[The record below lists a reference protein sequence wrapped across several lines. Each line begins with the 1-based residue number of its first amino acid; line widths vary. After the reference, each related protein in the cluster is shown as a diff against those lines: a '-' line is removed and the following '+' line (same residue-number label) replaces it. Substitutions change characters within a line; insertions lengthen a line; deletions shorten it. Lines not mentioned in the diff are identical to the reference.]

1 MKMLLLSFL
10 LSSLGP
16 FCSVRFRA
24 PHFIWR
30 NFCLVVF
37 LACEDSS
44 PASSE
49 EIPLVSSHTH
59 SDRPQGSGVKHTEIV
74 GLNTLNGY
82 CDQIH
87 ATAAALLWQ
96 QPCVLTGFLL
106 VPWRTLKLVGVL
118 VNADGQTDGT
128 HAMHSLLFIT
138 SNQSE
143 VFSKNKKT
151 LQITII
157 IIIPI
162 DIVIIIVINRFF
174 M

>member
-1 MKMLLLSFL
+1 M
-10 LSSLGP
+10 
-16 FCSVRFRA
+16 
-24 PHFIWR
+24 
-30 NFCLVVF
+30 
-37 LACEDSS
+37 
-44 PASSE
+44 
-49 EIPLVSSHTH
+49 
-59 SDRPQGSGVKHTEIV
+59 
-74 GLNTLNGY
+74 
-82 CDQIH
+82 
-87 ATAAALLWQ
+87 
-96 QPCVLTGFLL
+96 
-106 VPWRTLKLVGVL
+106 GVL

-151 LQITII
+151 LQIIII